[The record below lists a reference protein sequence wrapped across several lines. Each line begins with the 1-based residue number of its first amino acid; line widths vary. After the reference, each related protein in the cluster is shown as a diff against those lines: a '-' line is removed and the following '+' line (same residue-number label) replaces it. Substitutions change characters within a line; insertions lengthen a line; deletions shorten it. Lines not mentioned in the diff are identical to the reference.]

1 MVDKN
6 IEETLIDNTH
16 PTTHIDHTSRTHI
29 DNTHPQHTS
38 TTHIRPHTSTTH
50 IHNTHRPHSP
60 CNVRVCCNDA
70 KRSFSSS
77 RAASNVAAK
86 VWTSCS
92 RSSNVFRSWFVV
104 LSSKLTRSTKASCF
118 TAHSSSFAASA
129 CNIRNKTTL
138 VILPS
143 NVKRDQNMHQF
154 NTYQFNTPSDPSI
167 FVVVS
172 GGGRKCSE

>member
-6 IEETLIDNTH
+6 IEETHIDHTHRPHTSDNTHRPHTSDNTH
-16 PTTHIDHTSRTHI
+16 PTTHIDH
-29 DNTHPQHTS
+29 
-38 TTHIRPHTSTTH
+38 
-50 IHNTHRPHSP
+50 THRPHSP

-92 RSSNVFRSWFVV
+92 RSSNVLRSWFVV

-129 CNIRNKTTL
+129 CQKQDNISDPS
-138 VILPS
+138 LPS

-154 NTYQFNTPSDPSI
+154 NTPSDPSI

-172 GGGRKCSE
+172 GRNRRCSE